1 MGRESAIDRLPP
13 DIKKLLDDKL
23 FDNGFNGY
31 ADLTRWLNE
40 LGYEIGKSSIHR
52 YGQKVERKLAAVQAS
67 TQAAMMIAEQ
77 APDDA
82 DVRSQAVLS
91 LVQTELFNALV
102 DFQSVVEEDEKAM
115 SPADRIKL
123 FGQAGKGIAN
133 VTTASVNQ
141 KKWQVEVRDK
151 AQKAADAV
159 ENIVSKGGLSGDT
172 VQMIR
177 REILGIAE

>member
-13 DIKKLLDDKL
+13 DVKKMLDDKL
-23 FDNGFNGY
+23 FANGFNGY
-31 ADLTRWLNE
+31 LDLEKWLRE
-40 LGYEIGKSSIHR
+40 QGYEIGKSSIHR

-77 APDDA
+77 ARDDA
-82 DVRSQAVLS
+82 DMRSQAVLS
-91 LVQTELFNALV
+91 LVQTEIFNALV
-102 DFQSVVEEDEKAM
+102 DFQAVADEENTM

-141 KKWQVEVRDK
+141 KKWQTEVRDK

>member
-1 MGRESAIDRLPP
+1 
-13 DIKKLLDDKL
+13 
-23 FDNGFNGY
+23 
-31 ADLTRWLNE
+31 
-40 LGYEIGKSSIHR
+40 
-52 YGQKVERKLAAVQAS
+52 
-67 TQAAMMIAEQ
+67 MMIAEQ

-177 REILGIAE
+177 KEILGIAE

>member
-31 ADLTRWLNE
+31 VDLETWLRE
-40 LGYEIGKSSIHR
+40 QGYEISKSSIHR

-102 DFQSVVEEDEKAM
+102 DLQNATDDENAM

-177 REILGIAE
+177 KEILGIAE

>member
-13 DIKKLLDDKL
+13 DIKKLLDDRL

-31 ADLTRWLNE
+31 VDLETWLRE
-40 LGYEIGKSSIHR
+40 QGYEISKSSIHR
-52 YGQKVERKLAAVQAS
+52 YGQKIERKLAAVQAS

-102 DFQSVVEEDEKAM
+102 DFQSVVEDDENAM

-177 REILGIAE
+177 KEILGIAE

>member
-1 MGRESAIDRLPP
+1 MARESAIDKLLPEH
-13 DIKKLLDDKL
+13 KKLLDDKL

-31 ADLTRWLNE
+31 ADLTSWLNE

-141 KKWQVEVRDK
+141 KKWETEVKERVE
-151 AQKAADAV
+151 KAAKAV
-159 ENIVSKGGLSGDT
+159 ASIAKKGGLSDAA
-172 VQMIR
+172 VDEIR
-177 REILGIAE
+177 KQILGISA

>member
-31 ADLTRWLNE
+31 VDLETWLRE
-40 LGYEIGKSSIHR
+40 QGYEISKSSIHR

-102 DFQSVVEEDEKAM
+102 DFQSVVEEDENAM

-123 FGQAGKGIAN
+123 FGQSGKGIAN
-133 VTTASVNQ
+133 VTTASVYQ

-177 REILGIAE
+177 KEILGIAE

>member
-1 MGRESAIDRLPP
+1 MARESAIDRLPP
-13 DIKKLLDDKL
+13 DIKKMLDDKL
-23 FDNGFNGY
+23 FANGFNGY
-31 ADLTRWLNE
+31 LDLEKWLRE
-40 LGYEIGKSSIHR
+40 QGYEIGKSSLHR

-102 DFQSVVEEDEKAM
+102 DFQSATDDEENEVN
-115 SPADRIKL
+115 PADRIKL
-123 FGQAGKGIAN
+123 LAQAGKGIAN
-133 VTTASVNQ
+133 IVTASVSQ
-141 KKWQVEVRDK
+141 KKWQIEVRDK

-159 ENIVSKGGLSGDT
+159 ENIVSKSGLSGET

>member
-1 MGRESAIDRLPP
+1 MARESAIDRLPP
-13 DIKKLLDDKL
+13 DVKKMLDDKL
-23 FDNGFNGY
+23 FGNGFNGY
-31 ADLTRWLNE
+31 LDLEKWLRE
-40 LGYEIGKSSIHR
+40 QGYEIGKSSIHR

-67 TQAAMMIAEQ
+67 TQAAMLIAEQ

-91 LVQTELFNALV
+91 LVQTELFNALL
-102 DFQSVVEEDEKAM
+102 DFQTVTDDEGGM

-141 KKWQVEVRDK
+141 KKWQIEVREK
-151 AQKAADAV
+151 VQKAADTV

-177 REILGIAE
+177 REILGIAG